1 MDSEASTAV
10 NDCAVHVVSRSSKR
24 KHDKA
29 PRKIHEAEREP
40 SEKVP
45 RKIHKAE
52 REKQKRDNMNV
63 LFSELAKVLDPSHQ
77 NYGKACILKETMRLV
92 RELIMQVDNLRKE
105 NASLNSES
113 HYMTVEKDEL
123 KEEKSALEAQI
134 ENLQTEIN
142 ETIRSHTTNIDNI
155 TSPPQLTEDHLRT
168 SIHDYA
174 SSSAAATG
182 PVLVVPL
189 HNDLQMYS
197 AADNAEAVQ
206 NLPPSVSRPR
216 PRYPSPSD
224 SWPSRVL
231 NVTSNTTEDS

>member
-1 MDSEASTAV
+1 MASEASTPV
-10 NDCAVHVVSRSSKR
+10 NDCAVHVFSSSRKR

-29 PRKIHEAEREP
+29 PRNHEAEREP
-40 SEKVP
+40 SNKVP

-63 LFSELAKVLDPSHQ
+63 LFAELANVLDPSHQ

-92 RELIMQVDNLRKE
+92 RELIVQVDNLRKE
-105 NASLNSES
+105 NVALNSES
-113 HYMTVEKDEL
+113 HYMIVEKDEL
-123 KEEKSALEAQI
+123 KEEKIALEVQI
-134 ENLQTEIN
+134 ENLLTKIN
-142 ETIRSHTTNIDNI
+142 ETIRSQTTNI

-197 AADNAEAVQ
+197 TADNPEALQ

-231 NVTSNTTEDS
+231 NVASSTTEDS